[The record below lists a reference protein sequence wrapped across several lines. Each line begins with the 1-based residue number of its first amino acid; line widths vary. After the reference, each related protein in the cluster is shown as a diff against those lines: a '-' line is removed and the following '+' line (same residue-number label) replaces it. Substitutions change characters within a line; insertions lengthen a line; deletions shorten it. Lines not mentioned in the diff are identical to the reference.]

1 MSLGRKL
8 LVFVLGILVVYGGL
22 SLVVDTKNS
31 LAYDETEDHV
41 RIFCWQ
47 NRVYLEF
54 NRGAGTWGVAAL
66 DSEGRP
72 IRCPRRSN
80 LEDQIYEG
88 KNGV

>member
-8 LVFVLGILVVYGGL
+8 LIFLFVVLAVYGGL
-22 SLVVDTKNS
+22 SLAVDTKNS
-31 LAYDETEDHV
+31 ISSYEPEDHV

-54 NRGAGTWGVAAL
+54 NRGAGAWGVAAL

-72 IRCPRRSN
+72 IRCPKRNS
-80 LEDQIYEG
+80 LESQVYEG
-88 KNGV
+88 ENGV